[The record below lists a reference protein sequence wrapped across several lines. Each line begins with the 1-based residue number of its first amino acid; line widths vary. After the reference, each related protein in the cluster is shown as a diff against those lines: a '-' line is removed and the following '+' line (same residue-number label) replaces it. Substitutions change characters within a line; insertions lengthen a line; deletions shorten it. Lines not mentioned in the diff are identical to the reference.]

1 MPVKPVLT
9 GIMLVFV
16 IFLLVYMVEFFIPLS
31 VKADIDMI
39 CRNAL
44 LNMENTGGL
53 SSDKKQELKD
63 ELESRGL
70 AGVVITATENAR
82 QGEKLELRVEGEYTY
97 SRITSLFGRGDVTL
111 RLVYDKSTMS
121 RKVVN

>member
-9 GIMLVFV
+9 GIMLIFVVFLV
-16 IFLLVYMVEFFIPLS
+16 VYMVEFFIPLS

-44 LNMENTGGL
+44 LSMENAGGMT
-53 SSDKKQELKD
+53 SDKKRELKA

-70 AGVVITATENAR
+70 TGVVITATENAK
-82 QGEKLELRVEGEYTY
+82 QGGQLTLRVEGDYTY
-97 SRITSLFGRGDVTL
+97 NRITSLFGRGDVTL
-111 RLVYDKSTMS
+111 RMVYDKSTMS

>member
-9 GIMLVFV
+9 GIMLIFV
-16 IFLLVYMVEFFIPLS
+16 VFLLVYMVEFFIPLS

-44 LNMENTGGL
+44 LSMENAGGMT
-53 SSDKKQELKD
+53 SDKKRELKA

-70 AGVVITATENAR
+70 TSVVITATENAK
-82 QGEKLELRVEGEYTY
+82 QGGQLTLRVEGDYTY
-97 SRITSLFGRGDVTL
+97 NRITSLFGRGDVTL
-111 RLVYDKSTMS
+111 RMVYDKSTMS